1 MQLVFENFETT
12 LSEANQDLF
21 KETVKKAFAIV
32 DNAEYIE
39 NYKQVKGLVTRDNIG
54 TITVYT
60 DDYPEEFYI
69 DLNVKINPKG
79 SVADAHENS
88 LYIEVL
94 SKESAEENE
103 IEYMEDNDQ
112 FTKEEK
118 DTYELGKTV
127 QWYLPLGDSGYW
139 YCLK

>member
-32 DNAEYIE
+32 DNAEHIE
-39 NYKQVKGLVTRDNIG
+39 NYKQDKGLVTRDNID
-54 TITVYT
+54 TIRVYT
-60 DDYPEEFYI
+60 DDYPDEFYI
-69 DLNVKINPKG
+69 DLTTPVNPKG
-79 SVADAHENS
+79 SVADGNENY
-88 LYIEVL
+88 LYMEVL

-103 IEYMEDNDQ
+103 REYMYGNDQ
-112 FTKEEK
+112 FTVEERES
-118 DTYELGKTV
+118 YEIGKTV
-127 QWYLPLGDSGYW
+127 QWYSPLGDSGYW